1 MTRITLPSGAWVELR
16 DPSTLRRGDK
26 KRALHMVP
34 FDEDGALS
42 LGMQHEM
49 ADGVLAIM
57 ITAWS
62 YELPLPPT
70 AASLDL
76 LPIGDGDELEQHD
89 ALVAAHKLLYPE
101 RVEKTPEAVA
111 DPASPTEPSAD

>member
-1 MTRITLPSGAWVELR
+1 MERVTLPSGAWVELR
-16 DPSTLRRGDK
+16 DPTTLRRGDK
-26 KRALHMVP
+26 KRALKLVP
-34 FDEDGALS
+34 VSEDEGLS

-49 ADGVLAIM
+49 ADGILAIM
-57 ITAWS
+57 ITGWS

-76 LPIGDGDELEQHD
+76 LPIEDGEALEQNTT
-89 ALVAAHKLLYPE
+89 LVAAHKLLYPE

-111 DPASPTEPSAD
+111 DPASPTEPSAE